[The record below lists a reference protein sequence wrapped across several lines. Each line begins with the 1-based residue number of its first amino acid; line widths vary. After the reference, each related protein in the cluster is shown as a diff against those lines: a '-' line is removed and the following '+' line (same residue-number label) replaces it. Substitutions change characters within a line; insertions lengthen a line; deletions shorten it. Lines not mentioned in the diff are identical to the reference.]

1 MISIQGI
8 YSVAQTVRLRAKELS
23 DDIVFHFED
32 KKMTFAE
39 YHSLSSQTA
48 NGLLAEG
55 VQSGDR
61 IAFLGKNSPVYFE
74 LIAAAA
80 KIRAVVSPLNWR
92 LAGPELEYVLNDSG
106 AKVIFAAKEFRDVLM
121 EIQSSLTACPKI
133 FLIDGE
139 GEGTPSYTAW
149 QQQFSD
155 SDPNLDVSADDALLQ
170 LYTSGTT
177 GRPKGAILTDR
188 MMLALRGQEEG
199 DTLQD
204 WQRYTR
210 GETGLLAMPCF
221 HVGGTSFGLS
231 IIHSGAQV
239 VVLAEYDPSE
249 TLKLIE
255 SYKIAKIFVVPST
268 LQMLLKD
275 PQFDKTDFSNLQ
287 FIFYGASPIPLELM
301 REATKKI
308 GCGFVQMYGMTET
321 GGTIVALSPEDHLPD
336 SEDETE
342 IQRMRSVGIGMSG
355 VELKIIDQQGRNLPN
370 GEIGEIATRSVKN
383 IKAYWNLPEATKS
396 TIDDDGWLRTGDAGY
411 LDDDGYLY
419 MHDRVK
425 DMIISGGE
433 NVYPAEVEDAV
444 YSHPAVEDVAVIG
457 VPDDKWGEAIKA
469 FVVVK
474 DDVEVSADDI
484 IRFARTRIAKFK
496 CPKTIDFIDRLPRN
510 PSGKILRRELREPY
524 WKDKQRAVN

>member
-1 MISIQGI
+1 
-8 YSVAQTVRLRAKELS
+8 
-23 DDIVFHFED
+23 
-32 KKMTFAE
+32 
-39 YHSLSSQTA
+39 
-48 NGLLAEG
+48 
-55 VQSGDR
+55 
-61 IAFLGKNSPVYFE
+61 
-74 LIAAAA
+74 
-80 KIRAVVSPLNWR
+80 
-92 LAGPELEYVLNDSG
+92 
-106 AKVIFAAKEFRDVLM
+106 
-121 EIQSSLTACPKI
+121 
-133 FLIDGE
+133 
-139 GEGTPSYTAW
+139 
-149 QQQFSD
+149 
-155 SDPNLDVSADDALLQ
+155 
-170 LYTSGTT
+170 
-177 GRPKGAILTDR
+177 

-355 VELKIIDQQGRNLPN
+355 VELKIINQQGRNLPN

-496 CPKTIDFIDRLPRN
+496 CPKTIDFIDTLPRN

-524 WKDKQRAVN
+524 WKDKTRAVN